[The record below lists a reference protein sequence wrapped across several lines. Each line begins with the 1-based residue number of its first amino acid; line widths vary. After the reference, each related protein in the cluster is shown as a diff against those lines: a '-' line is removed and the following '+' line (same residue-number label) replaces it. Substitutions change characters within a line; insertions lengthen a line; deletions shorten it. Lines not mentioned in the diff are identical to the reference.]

1 MRAEIQSVAWMTPA
15 EVRRE
20 LTRTS
25 LTVCRE
31 TRSFRQLHRALLPR
45 SKEETLL
52 AALLPRAARW
62 GQACRRVTEGR
73 RNRSSALGKAFR
85 SGVTVSSNPSSSS
98 GESGTNRA
106 AAGDVAIT
114 ILTAGK
120 NSHRH
125 KVPDLAFDRA
135 GPWEPVI
142 GRNTT
147 ILPLRAKPRHSAGQS
162 GLAAQP
168 DPRNAGR
175 WVRSKG
181 SYA

>member
-73 RNRSSALGKAFR
+73 RNRSSAAFR
-85 SGVTVSSNPSSSS
+85 SGGTESSNPASSSR
-98 GESGTNRA
+98 ESRKLATASAHSNANGTVCALRAPYRRA
-106 AAGDVAIT
+106 ALKFSACMAARKAIRNPKTQQEKIST
-114 ILTAGK
+114 IA
-120 NSHRH
+120 S
-125 KVPDLAFDRA
+125 V
-135 GPWEPVI
+135 GPKHPSPK
-142 GRNTT
+142 R
-147 ILPLRAKPRHSAGQS
+147 PRPSATCARITHSS
-162 GLAAQP
+162 I
-168 DPRNAGR
+168 
-175 WVRSKG
+175 
-181 SYA
+181 